1 MCVIQ
6 LICFEKLWN
15 LNNDTGN
22 SLFPFITQ
30 HPFSI
35 FFRQN
40 TIYIQLFF
48 FLIKKKPHSTKTFPN
63 SQYFY
68 NSNNERFFPGLIYD
82 MSTFTYVFHRNV
94 SASFWHDQHLQL
106 KRENNIIVLELLLLR
121 KLCRFGICIEQPE
134 LFKTCVIFF
143 TV

>member
-1 MCVIQ
+1 MSFSGLFVLKNYETWTMIQ
-6 LICFEKLWN
+6 ETVCSHLLHSI
-15 LNNDTGN
+15 N
-22 SLFPFITQ
+22 SQ
-30 HPFSI
+30 
-35 FFRQN
+35 FFFHQN

-121 KLCRFGICIEQPE
+121 KLCRFGICIKQPE
-134 LFKTCVIFF
+134 LFKSCVICF